1 MNEKKGELRLRGLGV
16 SDGIGYAPA
25 LLYNPELLPVPTGSC
40 ENIQQEQQTFLAA
53 CRSVKAQLLCNS
65 EKAALAADKK
75 AAEIFEAHIEILE
88 DEDTVVA
95 PVCEQ
100 IASKT
105 CTAAQAVDEQ
115 FRALEELMR
124 GAPDPYMQQRAG
136 DFSDLREQLL
146 RVLLNCPKPDI
157 SSLQADV
164 ILVAQQLTPSDTIR
178 MDFAHIAGILCA
190 DGSRTSHSAILARS
204 MGIPAI
210 VGCAKLMERVKDGEP
225 LLIDGSSGEAV
236 LWPEEET
243 IAVFSDKRNILSAR
257 KQALEA
263 YRTRE
268 ACTKDGTVVKVEANV
283 ASAAEVEHA
292 IACGADGIGLFRSEF
307 LYMDRAELPSEE
319 EQFAIYRAALEAAQ
333 NRPVTIRTLDIG
345 GDKSAA
351 VLQIPPEENPFL
363 GYRAIRICL
372 NDPQLFKTQL
382 RALYRASV
390 YGTLRIMFPMISS
403 IEELRAAKELAAQAR
418 EELTH
423 EGLAFNPQ
431 VPLGMMIEVPAA
443 AVLADI
449 FAQETD
455 FFSIG
460 TNDLIQYTVAV
471 DRGNKQIEKL
481 YDYHH
486 PAVLRLIA
494 HTIASAA
501 AAGIPCCM
509 CGEAAGEEDFTQAL
523 LGCGLMQFSVSAGA
537 VAGLKKRICDS
548 SRDAAKS
555 LFAQLEA
562 MKTAEEITRKL
573 SQRGED
579 A

>member
-1 MNEKKGELRLRGLGV
+1 MRLTLICSNV
-16 SDGIGYAPA
+16 
-25 LLYNPELLPVPTGSC
+25 
-40 ENIQQEQQTFLAA
+40 
-53 CRSVKAQLLCNS
+53 
-65 EKAALAADKK
+65 
-75 AAEIFEAHIEILE
+75 
-88 DEDTVVA
+88 
-95 PVCEQ
+95 
-100 IASKT
+100 
-105 CTAAQAVDEQ
+105 
-115 FRALEELMR
+115 
-124 GAPDPYMQQRAG
+124 G

-382 RALYRASV
+382 RGALPCQRIRN
-390 YGTLRIMFPMISS
+390 GLRDHVS
-403 IEELRAAKELAAQAR
+403 
-418 EELTH
+418 H
-423 EGLAFNPQ
+423 
-431 VPLGMMIEVPAA
+431 
-443 AVLADI
+443 
-449 FAQETD
+449 
-455 FFSIG
+455 
-460 TNDLIQYTVAV
+460 DLV
-471 DRGNKQIEKL
+471 D
-481 YDYHH
+481 
-486 PAVLRLIA
+486 
-494 HTIASAA
+494 
-501 AAGIPCCM
+501 
-509 CGEAAGEEDFTQAL
+509 
-523 LGCGLMQFSVSAGA
+523 
-537 VAGLKKRICDS
+537 
-548 SRDAAKS
+548 
-555 LFAQLEA
+555 
-562 MKTAEEITRKL
+562 
-573 SQRGED
+573 
-579 A
+579 

>member
-1 MNEKKGELRLRGLGV
+1 
-16 SDGIGYAPA
+16 
-25 LLYNPELLPVPTGSC
+25 
-40 ENIQQEQQTFLAA
+40 
-53 CRSVKAQLLCNS
+53 
-65 EKAALAADKK
+65 
-75 AAEIFEAHIEILE
+75 
-88 DEDTVVA
+88 
-95 PVCEQ
+95 
-100 IASKT
+100 
-105 CTAAQAVDEQ
+105 
-115 FRALEELMR
+115 
-124 GAPDPYMQQRAG
+124 
-136 DFSDLREQLL
+136 
-146 RVLLNCPKPDI
+146 
-157 SSLQADV
+157 
-164 ILVAQQLTPSDTIR
+164 
-178 MDFAHIAGILCA
+178 
-190 DGSRTSHSAILARS
+190 

-548 SRDAAKS
+548 SREAAKS

-573 SQRGED
+573 SQERGRRMISKQVAVKNETGLHARPAKEFVSKAKQFTSRITVRKGLEAEVNAKSIVMLMAACIGKGDTISITADGADENEAIQTLVEAVED
-579 A
+579 GLGE